1 MKFFSKLI
9 VIVMIVSFVV
19 PAYSQDMEDAQESED
34 EAVEQE
40 AAQEEE
46 PAAAAEQE
54 SDGGVNLKVGD
65 NFYFEGNVNDNANDD
80 KEESMAETQS
90 TPFYKQTWFIA
101 TVAVVVIAGAAV
113 GIYYGTRTSEP
124 NGKTIEWDNK

>member
-1 MKFFSKLI
+1 MKIFSKLLVMVLI
-9 VIVMIVSFVV
+9 VCFVV
-19 PAYSQDMEDAQESED
+19 PAYSQEAQEAQEG
-34 EAVEQE
+34 QE
-40 AAQEEE
+40 AAQQ
-46 PAAAAEQE
+46 EQQ
-54 SDGGVNLKVGD
+54 SGVNLKVGD

-101 TVAVVVIAGAAV
+101 TIAVVVIAGAAV

-124 NGKTIEWDNK
+124 EGKVIEWDNK

>member
-1 MKFFSKLI
+1 MKFFSKLL
-9 VIVMIVSFVV
+9 VMVLIVSLVSPV
-19 PAYSQDMEDAQESED
+19 YSQEE
-34 EAVEQE
+34 
-40 AAQEEE
+40 QEEE
-46 PAAAAEQE
+46 QEQVQEQE
-54 SDGGVNLKVGD
+54 QEQGQAPAQEQPSGVNLKVGD
-65 NFYFEGNVNDNANDD
+65 NFYFEGNVNDKADDD

>member
-9 VIVMIVSFVV
+9 VMVLVLSFVV
-19 PAYSQDMEDAQESED
+19 PAYSQEAKEAQE
-34 EAVEQE
+34 A
-40 AAQEEE
+40 
-46 PAAAAEQE
+46 
-54 SDGGVNLKVGD
+54 GVNLKVGE

-90 TPFYKQTWFIA
+90 TPIYKQTWFIA
-101 TVAVVVIAGAAV
+101 TIAVVVIAGAAV
-113 GIYYGTRTSEP
+113 GIYYGTRTSDP

>member
-1 MKFFSKLI
+1 MKFFSKLL
-9 VIVMIVSFVV
+9 VMVLIVSLVV
-19 PAYSQDMEDAQESED
+19 PVYSQEAEEAQE
-34 EAVEQE
+34 AQA
-40 AAQEEE
+40 AAQEQ
-46 PAAAAEQE
+46 EQQ
-54 SDGGVNLKVGD
+54 SGVNLKVGD

-101 TVAVVVIAGAAV
+101 TVAIVVIAGAAV

-124 NGKTIEWDNK
+124 EGKVIEWDNK

>member
-1 MKFFSKLI
+1 MKFFSKLL
-9 VIVMIVSFVV
+9 VMVLIVSLVSPV
-19 PAYSQDMEDAQESED
+19 YSQEE
-34 EAVEQE
+34 
-40 AAQEEE
+40 QEEE
-46 PAAAAEQE
+46 QEQVQEQE
-54 SDGGVNLKVGD
+54 QEQGQAPAQEQEQPSGVNLKVGD
-65 NFYFEGNVNDNANDD
+65 NFYFEGNVNDKADDD
-80 KEESMAETQS
+80 KEDSMAETQS

>member
-1 MKFFSKLI
+1 MKFFSKLL
-9 VIVMIVSFVV
+9 VMVLIVSLVV
-19 PAYSQDMEDAQESED
+19 PVYSQEEQEEQEQVQEEVQEQGQAQEQ
-34 EAVEQE
+34 EQE
-40 AAQEEE
+40 TQ
-46 PAAAAEQE
+46 
-54 SDGGVNLKVGD
+54 SGVNLKVGN
-65 NFYFEGNVNDNANDD
+65 NFYFEGNVNDKADDD

-90 TPFYKQTWFIA
+90 TPIYKQTWFIA

>member
-1 MKFFSKLI
+1 MKFFSKLL
-9 VIVMIVSFVV
+9 VMVLIVSLVV
-19 PAYSQDMEDAQESED
+19 PVYSQEEQEEQEQVQEEVQEQGQAQEQ
-34 EAVEQE
+34 EQE
-40 AAQEEE
+40 TQ
-46 PAAAAEQE
+46 
-54 SDGGVNLKVGD
+54 SGVNLKVGN
-65 NFYFEGNVNDNANDD
+65 NFYFEGNVNDKAADD

-90 TPFYKQTWFIA
+90 TPIYKQTWFIA

>member
-1 MKFFSKLI
+1 MVLI
-9 VIVMIVSFVV
+9 VSLVS
-19 PAYSQDMEDAQESED
+19 PAYSQEAED
-34 EAVEQE
+34 EQE
-40 AAQEEE
+40 VQEAQAAAQEQ
-46 PAAAAEQE
+46 EQQ
-54 SDGGVNLKVGD
+54 SGVNLKVGD

-101 TVAVVVIAGAAV
+101 TIAVVVIAGAAV

-124 NGKTIEWDNK
+124 EGKVIEWDNK

>member
-1 MKFFSKLI
+1 MKFFSKLL
-9 VIVMIVSFVV
+9 VMVLIVSLVV
-19 PAYSQDMEDAQESED
+19 PVYSQEEGEEQEQEQVQEQEQPQEQPQAQEQPS
-34 EAVEQE
+34 
-40 AAQEEE
+40 
-46 PAAAAEQE
+46 
-54 SDGGVNLKVGD
+54 GVNLKVGD
-65 NFYFEGNVNDNANDD
+65 NFYFEGNVNDKADDD

>member
-1 MKFFSKLI
+1 MKFFSKLL
-9 VIVMIVSFVV
+9 VMVLIVSLVSPV
-19 PAYSQDMEDAQESED
+19 YSQ
-34 EAVEQE
+34 VEQE
-40 AAQEEE
+40 EEQGQVQEQAQAQEQ
-46 PAAAAEQE
+46 P
-54 SDGGVNLKVGD
+54 SGVNLKVGD
-65 NFYFEGNVNDNANDD
+65 NFYFEGNVNDKAEDD

-124 NGKTIEWDNK
+124 NGKTIEWDNAK

>member
-1 MKFFSKLI
+1 MKFFSKLL
-9 VIVMIVSFVV
+9 VMVLIVSLVV
-19 PAYSQDMEDAQESED
+19 PVYSQEEQEEQEQVQEEVQEQGQAQEQ
-34 EAVEQE
+34 EQE
-40 AAQEEE
+40 QET
-46 PAAAAEQE
+46 Q
-54 SDGGVNLKVGD
+54 SGVNLKVGN
-65 NFYFEGNVNDNANDD
+65 NFYFEGNVNDKAADD

-90 TPFYKQTWFIA
+90 TPIYKQTWFIA

>member
-1 MKFFSKLI
+1 MKLFSKL
-9 VIVMIVSFVV
+9 VVMVLIVSLVLPV
-19 PAYSQDMEDAQESED
+19 YSQEEGEF
-34 EAVEQE
+34 EENAVEEQQ
-40 AAQEEE
+40 AE
-46 PAAAAEQE
+46 PQPEPQAEQP
-54 SDGGVNLKVGD
+54 SGVNLKVGD

-113 GIYYGTRTSEP
+113 GIYYGTRTEDA

>member
-1 MKFFSKLI
+1 MKIFSKLLVMVLI
-9 VIVMIVSFVV
+9 VCFVV
-19 PAYSQDMEDAQESED
+19 PAYSQEAQE
-34 EAVEQE
+34 AQA
-40 AAQEEE
+40 AAQEQ
-46 PAAAAEQE
+46 EQQ
-54 SDGGVNLKVGD
+54 SGVNLKVGD

-101 TVAVVVIAGAAV
+101 TIAVVVIAGAAV

-124 NGKTIEWDNK
+124 EGKVIEWDNK

>member
-1 MKFFSKLI
+1 MKFFSKLL
-9 VIVMIVSFVV
+9 VMVLIVSLVSPV
-19 PAYSQDMEDAQESED
+19 YSQEE
-34 EAVEQE
+34 
-40 AAQEEE
+40 QEEE
-46 PAAAAEQE
+46 QGQVQEQAQAQE
-54 SDGGVNLKVGD
+54 QPSGVNLKVGD
-65 NFYFEGNVNDNANDD
+65 NFYFEGNVNDKAEDD

-124 NGKTIEWDNK
+124 NGKTIEWDNAK

>member
-1 MKFFSKLI
+1 MKFFSKLL
-9 VIVMIVSFVV
+9 VMVLIVSLVFPV
-19 PAYSQDMEDAQESED
+19 YSQEEQEEQEQVQEEVQEQGQAQEQ
-34 EAVEQE
+34 EQE
-40 AAQEEE
+40 TQ
-46 PAAAAEQE
+46 
-54 SDGGVNLKVGD
+54 SGVNLKVGN
-65 NFYFEGNVNDNANDD
+65 NFYFEGNVNDKAADD

-90 TPFYKQTWFIA
+90 TPIYKQTWFIA

>member
-1 MKFFSKLI
+1 MKLFSKFVVLVLI
-9 VIVMIVSFVV
+9 VSLVV
-19 PAYSQDMEDAQESED
+19 PVYSQEFD
-34 EAVEQE
+34 EEQE
-40 AAQEEE
+40 QEQAQTQET
-46 PAAAAEQE
+46 EQASE
-54 SDGGVNLKVGD
+54 QPSGVNLKVGD
-65 NFYFEGNVNDNANDD
+65 NFYFEGNVNDKADDD

>member
-1 MKFFSKLI
+1 MKFFSKLL
-9 VIVMIVSFVV
+9 VMVLIVSLVSPV
-19 PAYSQDMEDAQESED
+19 YSQEE
-34 EAVEQE
+34 
-40 AAQEEE
+40 QEEE
-46 PAAAAEQE
+46 QEQVQEQE
-54 SDGGVNLKVGD
+54 QEQGQAPAQEQEQPSGVNLKVGD
-65 NFYFEGNVNDNANDD
+65 NFYFEGNVNDKTDDD

>member
-1 MKFFSKLI
+1 MKFFSKLL
-9 VIVMIVSFVV
+9 VMVLIVSLVS
-19 PAYSQDMEDAQESED
+19 PAYSQEAEEDEQEVQEAQE
-34 EAVEQE
+34 AQP
-40 AAQEEE
+40 AAQE
-46 PAAAAEQE
+46 QQ
-54 SDGGVNLKVGD
+54 SGVNLKVGD

-101 TVAVVVIAGAAV
+101 TIAVVVIAGAAV

-124 NGKTIEWDNK
+124 EGKVIEWDNK